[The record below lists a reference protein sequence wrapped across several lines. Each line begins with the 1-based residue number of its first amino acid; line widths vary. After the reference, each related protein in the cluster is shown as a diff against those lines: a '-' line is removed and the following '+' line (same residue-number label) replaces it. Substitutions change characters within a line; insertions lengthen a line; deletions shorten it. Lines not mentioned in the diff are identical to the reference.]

1 MLVVDTSVWID
12 FLSGHRSPEADFLAA
27 CLADD
32 VPLVVPGLVC
42 AEVLAGLRTEAEAV
56 RIGSLLASLDPAPE
70 PTTGDYRVAAAI
82 YRSCRRAGRSVGAM
96 VDCLIAQIC
105 LRNSYT
111 LLTRDSDFIAIA
123 ESTGLLLAAR
133 ER

>member
-12 FLSGHRSPEADFLAA
+12 FLNGHRSPEADYLAA

-42 AEVLAGLRTEAEAV
+42 AEVLAGLRTEAEAA

-70 PTTGDYRVAAAI
+70 PTTDDYRVAAAI
-82 YRSCRRAGRSVGAM
+82 YRSCRRAGRSVGAI

-105 LRNSYT
+105 LRNGYA
-111 LLTRDSDFIAIA
+111 LLTRDGDFERIAA
-123 ESTGLLLAAR
+123 STGLRLV
-133 ER
+133 EST